1 MRYPEEEQMQHMFR
15 KMLDSGEPISKIT
28 ATQVDRRGFLRIV
41 GLGAAA
47 GALTPLLSACG
58 EVDDDDPV
66 VDDAPDDD
74 EPVDEPDDE
83 DDEEPA
89 EEPDDEEPA
98 VSPDEPIDLDDVGE
112 GVVIFGSAV
121 DIPNIDPAVGHD
133 GAIAETQKSLYDT
146 LYRHSGNP
154 PETIPWLA
162 TGHEVT
168 EDAMEWTFTLDEDAA
183 FQDGSPVTADAV
195 VFSLERLL
203 DVNQGVAWMFSGVM
217 DADGVEAVDDHTVTF
232 TLDTPFAPFLHATT
246 WLFVVN
252 PAVVEEHEE
261 DGDNATGWMVENSAG
276 SGPFIIRRW
285 EPGAIYEFESD
296 PDYWRGWDGPRLQ
309 GYIRQVMRESSTK
322 RLALE
327 NGEIHAGD
335 WISVDD
341 TRLLEDHDEVIVPE
355 EPTIGTYTIKM
366 NHQRGP
372 TSDIH
377 VRRALSY
384 AFDYD
389 AMLQVME
396 GRATRLH
403 GPVAETVPGAHPN
416 LDYFVHDMERAAE
429 ELAQSEEWADGF
441 EIEYA
446 HVTGLEEQR
455 QTGLILLDKL
465 AELNIEVTITP
476 MEWANAVAM
485 FDDPEESPLL
495 FPIYSGTD
503 YPDPDNFLW
512 QSFHSTSAGTWMG
525 ANHYDNPEMDELLE
539 SARATPDEEEREQ
552 IYHQIQ
558 ELAVEDATEI
568 FIFSEVGGII
578 HRQEIQGYEFT
589 PVMGS
594 NIFWYQIY
602 LE

>member
-1 MRYPEEEQMQHMFR
+1 MQDLYR
-15 KMLDSGEPISKIT
+15 KMLESDGPISGIA
-28 ATQVDRRGFLRIV
+28 ATPVDRRGFLRIV

-47 GALTPLLSACG
+47 GAITPLLAACG
-58 EVDDDDPV
+58 EAVDEEDDSDSDDEAAADADDEDES
-66 VDDAPDDD
+66 VDETDDEAD
-74 EPVDEPDDE
+74 EAAEEPVDL
-83 DDEEPA
+83 A
-89 EEPDDEEPA
+89 
-98 VSPDEPIDLDDVGE
+98 DVGE
-112 GVVIFGSAV
+112 GIVIFGSAV

-133 GAIAETQKSLYDT
+133 GAIAETQKVLYDT
-146 LYRHSGNP
+146 LYRHIGNP
-154 PETIPWLA
+154 PETVPWLA
-162 TGHEVT
+162 TGHEVSD
-168 EDAMEWTFTLDEDAA
+168 DAIEWTFTLDGDAT
-183 FQDGSPVTADAV
+183 FQDGSPVTAEAV

-217 DADGVEAVDDHTVTF
+217 EADGVEAEDDQTVTF

-252 PAVVEEHEE
+252 PDVVQENEV
-261 DGDNATGWMVENSAG
+261 DGDNATDWMVENAAG
-276 SGPFIIRRW
+276 SGPFMIKRW
-285 EPGAIYEFESD
+285 EPGAIYEFESN
-296 PDYWRGWDGPRLQ
+296 PDYWRGWEGPRLE

-327 NGEIHAGD
+327 NGDIHAGD

-341 TRLLEDHDEVIVPE
+341 IRLLQDQSEVIVPE
-355 EPTIGTYTIKM
+355 EPTIATYTIKM

-372 TSDIH
+372 TSDVN

-403 GPVAETVPGAHPN
+403 GPVAETVPGAHEN
-416 LDYFVHDMERAAE
+416 LDYFTHDMDRAAE
-429 ELAQSEEWADGF
+429 ALAQSEEWADGF
-441 EIEYA
+441 EIEYV

-465 AELNIEVTITP
+465 AELNIELTITP
-476 MEWANAVAM
+476 MEWANAVAT
-485 FDDPEESPLL
+485 FEDPEESPLL
-495 FPIYSGTD
+495 FPIYAGTD

-512 QSFHSTSAGTWMG
+512 QSYHSSSAGTWMG

-539 SARATPDEEEREQ
+539 SARQTPDLEEREE
-552 IYHQIQ
+552 IYRQIQ
-558 ELAVEDATEI
+558 ELAVEDAAEI
-568 FIFSEVGGII
+568 YIFSELGGVI
-578 HRQEIQGYEFT
+578 HRQELQGYEYT

-594 NIFWYQIY
+594 NIFWYQIHM
-602 LE
+602 E